1 MKRSDRLLLQY
12 SSLDVFDGIWMLLFQ
27 CLSSLIVND
36 QSAIRKSAAQTL
48 FSTLS
53 VHGTILQWNTW
64 QAVLWSVLFV
74 VLEKVQQSVL
84 SASTMSLS
92 TETKLMIHHTRDTD
106 QKQWAETQVNYIFH
120 ISLLLTFYF
129 IYLGISIKWYITG
142 YTVSF
147 AVIIFH

>member
-1 MKRSDRLLLQY
+1 MKRSDRLLLQF

-27 CLSSLIVND
+27 CLSNLIVND

-48 FSTLS
+48 FSTLT

-92 TETKLMIHHTRDTD
+92 TETKLMIHHSRDTD
-106 QKQWAETQVNYIFH
+106 QKQWAETQVNYIH
-120 ISLLLTFYF
+120 TCTVLI
-129 IYLGISIKWYITG
+129 IIIIIICC
-142 YTVSF
+142 YTSF
-147 AVIIFH
+147 VYRYWC